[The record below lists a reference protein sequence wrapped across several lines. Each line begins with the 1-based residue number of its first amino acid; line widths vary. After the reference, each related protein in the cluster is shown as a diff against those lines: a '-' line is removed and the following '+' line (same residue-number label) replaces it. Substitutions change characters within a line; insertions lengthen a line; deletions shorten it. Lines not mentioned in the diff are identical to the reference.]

1 MLKVSDGREPSSW
14 PRPPRRVFLPRRFVG
29 APGETLQVEL
39 RARTGPASV
48 RVTLPW
54 ASEWYDVVL
63 AQGDV
68 ALPATTLE
76 MDALVVNGIDADFDV
91 LERRPERIDSG
102 IIQSGSDVFEF
113 SSLPL
118 GHYTLF
124 VTENSVGRSVHRI
137 PVELSK
143 PGVLD
148 VASKLPGDGGK
159 YFAR

>member
-1 MLKVSDGREPSSW
+1 M
-14 PRPPRRVFLPRRFVG
+14 
-29 APGETLQVEL
+29 EL